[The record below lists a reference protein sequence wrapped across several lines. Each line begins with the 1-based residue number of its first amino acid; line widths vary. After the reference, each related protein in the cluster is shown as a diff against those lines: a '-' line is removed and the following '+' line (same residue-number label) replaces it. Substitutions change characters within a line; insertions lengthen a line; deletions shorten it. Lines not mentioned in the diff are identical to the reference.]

1 MAVKNVAKIALFS
14 KKIWKI
20 SKKALYLHPQTQ
32 QLKNNDYDN
41 EEKIQNQS

>member
-1 MAVKNVAKIALFS
+1 MVAKNVAEIALLS

-32 QLKNNDYDN
+32 QLKNNDYD
-41 EEKIQNQS
+41 KRVFD